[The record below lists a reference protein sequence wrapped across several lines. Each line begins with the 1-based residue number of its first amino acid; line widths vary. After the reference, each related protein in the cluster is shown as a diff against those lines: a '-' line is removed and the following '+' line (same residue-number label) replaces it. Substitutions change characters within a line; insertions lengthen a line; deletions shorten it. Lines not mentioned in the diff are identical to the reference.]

1 MLRSTILAFLL
12 ALPAIGG
19 AAGQPPTGRW
29 EGTAQIPGRDL
40 RLIIDLARN
49 SGDAWS
55 GSMIIPGF
63 GVKGAP
69 LTNIVVGDSSVAFEL
84 ANALGAPP
92 YGPATFKAA
101 LAGERMTG
109 EMRQAGNTTKFA
121 LTRVG
126 PSQVESPPRST
137 PIARELEAQWEGE
150 FELGGYPRHVTVT
163 LENHAGGGATAKL
176 IIVGKQTNN
185 IPVDLVMQEGNS
197 LRIESSPNQVA
208 FEGRVD
214 GERREIRGT
223 FELGPFELPLT
234 LRRGA
239 GGAS

>member
-1 MLRSTILAFLL
+1 MTILAFLFG
-12 ALPAIGG
+12 LPICAG
-19 AAGQPPTGRW
+19 AAGQTSGARW
-29 EGTAQIPGRDL
+29 EGAAQIPGREL
-40 RLIIDLARN
+40 PLIVDLAPD
-49 SGDAWS
+49 GAGAWT
-55 GSMIIPGF
+55 GSMTIPGF

-69 LTNIVVGDSSVAFEL
+69 LTNIVVSDSNVAFEL

-109 EMRQAGNTTKFA
+109 EMRQGGNTTKFA

-137 PIARELEAQWEGE
+137 PIARELEAQWVGE
-150 FELGGYPRHVTVT
+150 FELGGYPRHVTVM
-163 LENHAGGGATAKL
+163 LENHAGAGATAKL

-214 GERREIRGT
+214 SERREIRGT
-223 FELGPFELPLT
+223 FELGPLELPLT
-234 LRRGA
+234 LRRSA